1 MYQKTNKIYIV
12 YINIYLE
19 IYDQLRFDIWDLG
32 VSSVTQGAVLCF
44 PMFYMFSPCCRDAQR
59 IKLLNV
65 VCVIIAL
72 LSLEEFLSQWLTL
85 LFFSSLSFCLAG

>member
-1 MYQKTNKIYIV
+1 MHIYLKNKRNIYIYIYIYIYIV
-12 YINIYLE
+12 YIYIQ

-59 IKLLNV
+59 IKLLND
-65 VCVIIAL
+65 VCVIIVL
-72 LSLEEFLSQWLTL
+72 LSLEE
-85 LFFSSLSFCLAG
+85 